1 MSNRFKLVIFVFIF
15 IIIFCVIG
23 SLFVQANT
31 EIKSEEDIL
40 DVQNKINNSINVY
53 GYSFNNPNVIVD
65 PYTMNYNSALIVFET
80 DEYVS
85 IKVNVNDIYSYNSK
99 KTNKHYIGVYNL
111 LVGENNITLSY
122 GKNKKNIK
130 INFSEGDN
138 IIDLENSFV
147 LSNNHLLVST
157 GDYFTNDSYTGVREV
172 DALGKIYYEYLL
184 KDGYKGFSCEIDEE
198 RLAVLSKNLII
209 LDRQNGNVIKS
220 YEISKYSNDWISM
233 DYVDSKI
240 NLYSDEITISID
252 EDGNISEIEEFYE
265 KAYFSGDIN
274 YDNKEGIRFYDEIIT
289 ETSNE
294 NIWLLSYGKRMKND
308 IKIKKEFNRIIVSG
322 DDINNCNNYLIL
334 DQLSDKRVYE
344 LCNKDNYIYTYDM
357 DGKYSV
363 YFKVDNKV
371 YKTDKYLKF

>member
-1 MSNRFKLVIFVFIF
+1 MSNRFKLVMFVFVFI
-15 IIIFCVIG
+15 IMFCVIG
-23 SLFVQANT
+23 SLFVQAKT

-53 GYSFNNPNVIVD
+53 GYTFDNPNVIVD
-65 PYTMNYNSALIVFET
+65 PYNMNYNSALIVFET
-80 DEYVS
+80 DEYVN
-85 IKVNVNDIYSYNSK
+85 IKVNVNDIYSYNGK
-99 KTNKHYIGVYNL
+99 KTNKHYIGLYNL

-122 GKNKKNIK
+122 GKNKKNIVINVSEGESY
-130 INFSEGDN
+130 INFDN
-138 IIDLENSFV
+138 GYI

-157 GDYFTNDSYTGVREV
+157 GDYFDNNSYTGIREV

-184 KDGYKGFSCEIDEE
+184 KDGYKGVACEIDEE
-198 RLAVLSKNLII
+198 TFAVLSKDLIV

-240 NLYSDEITISID
+240 NLYSDEITVSID
-252 EDGNISEIEEFYE
+252 EDGNISEIEDIYE
-265 KAYFSGDIN
+265 KVYFSGDIN

-289 ETSNE
+289 EVSDE
-294 NIWLLSYGKRMKND
+294 NIWLLSYSKKMNKD
-308 IKIKKEFNRIIVSG
+308 INIKKEFNRIIVSS

-357 DGKYSV
+357 NGKYSV
-363 YFKVDNKV
+363 YFKIDDKV
-371 YKTDKYLKF
+371 YKTDKYLNF

>member
-1 MSNRFKLVIFVFIF
+1 MSNKFKLVIFVFAF
-15 IIIFCVIG
+15 IVIFCVIG
-23 SLFVQANT
+23 SLFVQADT

-40 DVQNKINNSINVY
+40 DVQNKINDSINVY
-53 GYSFNNPNVIVD
+53 GYTFDNPNVIVN
-65 PYTMNYNSALIVFET
+65 PYNMNYNSALIVFET

-122 GKNKKNIK
+122 GKNKKNIFVN
-130 INFSEGDN
+130 ISEEEN
-138 IIDLENSFV
+138 NLILENGYV

-157 GDYFTNDSYTGVREV
+157 GDYFNKDSYTGVREV
-172 DALGKIYYEYLL
+172 DVLGKIYYEYLL
-184 KDGYKGFSCEIDEE
+184 EDGYRGVSCEIDEE

-209 LDRQNGNVIKS
+209 LDRQNGDIIKS
-220 YEISKYSNDWISM
+220 YDISKYSNDWIGM
-233 DYVDSKI
+233 DYTDSKI
-240 NLYSDEITISID
+240 NLYGDEITISVD
-252 EDGNISEIEEFYE
+252 SDGNINEVERFYE
-265 KAYFSGDIN
+265 KVYFSGDIN
-274 YDNKEGIRFYDEIIT
+274 YDNKEGIRFYDKIIT
-289 ETSNE
+289 KTSNE
-294 NIWLLSYGKRMKND
+294 NIWLLSYSKKMKKD

-322 DDINNCNNYLIL
+322 DGINDCNNYLIL

-357 DGKYSV
+357 DGKYSI